1 MRNLSTFKDD
11 FCRVFE
17 LIHITFTKECQ
28 FTKHIS
34 IWMDLERESVSAS
47 SRCNEYQFLQL
58 EICGDP
64 LGLVFPATLSIVDNH
79 KLSVPE

>member
-1 MRNLSTFKDD
+1 MN
-11 FCRVFE
+11 
-17 LIHITFTKECQ
+17 
-28 FTKHIS
+28 
-34 IWMDLERESVSAS
+34 LERESVSAS

-79 KLSVPE
+79 KLSVPEWNMMKY